1 MFQNIIQKGRDTSV
15 KLKTN
20 LILLASVLI
29 LAICAFSFLS
39 DSNTDP
45 EGAKPAIEA
54 GQETEQGELADVTAG
69 TEMLA
74 AADADAERA
83 AGTQQ
88 SDSQED
94 EIPSGSNQESGSAS
108 ETEAGQTGLEA
119 EGTEEK
125 QTDSAAAEK
134 FLANM
139 TLEEK
144 AAQMFILTP
153 EALTGYNSVTSAGE
167 ATKAALQNY
176 PVGGLIYFNGSIQ
189 SAEQVKE
196 MVAGQQQ
203 YSMERIGL
211 PLFISVDEE
220 GGKVARVAN
229 DSPISVE
236 HFPYMPEIGA
246 AEDAVARAQEVGDGI
261 GSYLHELG
269 FNLDFAPVADVL
281 TNPENTV
288 VKERSF
294 GSDPE
299 KTAELAAAV
308 ASHLERQGVYS
319 CLKHFPGHGATA
331 ADSHKGYA
339 YIDKTLE
346 ELRAAEL
353 IPFQRGIEAG
363 ASFVMVGHIS
373 VPKVTGDDTPA
384 TLSKTMIDILRNEL
398 QFDGIVITDAMNMG
412 AITNDYS
419 SGEAAVKAIEA
430 GVDIILM
437 PADFKAAYAGILDAV
452 KTGKIS
458 EERIDASVR
467 RIITIKQSG
476 GNEYL

>member
-1 MFQNIIQKGRDTSV
+1 M
-15 KLKTN
+15 
-20 LILLASVLI
+20 
-29 LAICAFSFLS
+29 
-39 DSNTDP
+39 
-45 EGAKPAIEA
+45 
-54 GQETEQGELADVTAG
+54 
-69 TEMLA
+69 
-74 AADADAERA
+74 
-83 AGTQQ
+83 
-88 SDSQED
+88 
-94 EIPSGSNQESGSAS
+94 
-108 ETEAGQTGLEA
+108 
-119 EGTEEK
+119 
-125 QTDSAAAEK
+125 
-134 FLANM
+134 
-139 TLEEK
+139 
-144 AAQMFILTP
+144 
-153 EALTGYNSVTSAGE
+153 
-167 ATKAALQNY
+167 
-176 PVGGLIYFNGSIQ
+176 
-189 SAEQVKE
+189 KE

-294 GSDPE
+294 SSDPE

-308 ASHLERQGVYS
+308 ASRLERQGVYS

-467 RIITIKQSG
+467 RIITIKRSG

>member
-1 MFQNIIQKGRDTSV
+1 M

-45 EGAKPAIEA
+45 EDTKPAIEA
-54 GQETEQGELADVTAG
+54 GQETEQGELADVTAEAKTG
-69 TEMLA
+69 ADTEY
-74 AADADAERA
+74 AADA
-83 AGTQQ
+83 QQ
-88 SDSQED
+88 SDSLEELPAD
-94 EIPSGSNQESGSAS
+94 SNQESEAAE

-125 QTDSAAAEK
+125 QTDSTAAET

-144 AAQMFILTP
+144 VAQMFILTP

-294 GSDPE
+294 SSDPE

-308 ASHLERQGVYS
+308 ASRLERQGVYS

-467 RIITIKQSG
+467 RIITIKRSG